1 MTVALIVAVASLVAF
16 ASAGPRLGSALP
28 PAVTVRVLAPAMVV
42 SAGCGGFVLS
52 AVAFIWVA
60 QLAEVAQRGSWSPDA
75 LRVLDPLP
83 AQVSIASGFLLVPL
97 AGWTLWTVLTR
108 VRALVA
114 VHRASRHLRP
124 APGQSYAIIDSPGLD
139 AYTTASGLIIVTSGL
154 LRALTREQRA
164 IVLAHERSHRRH
176 CHTWWILAV
185 DLAAAVYPLLRPTA
199 ATIRHATERWADE
212 DATALADRRTV
223 AVTIANVALLRSGAR
238 PVAATTVAATG
249 GLVSDRVRALLEP
262 PPRTRRQPLLAALLL
277 PVVVLAAT
285 VAVQRAIETLFELAM
300 R

>member
-1 MTVALIVAVASLVAF
+1 MTIALIAAVASLVMF
-16 ASAGPRLGSALP
+16 ATAGPRLGSALP

-42 SAGCGGFVLS
+42 SAGCAAFVLS

-60 QLAEVAQRGSWSPDA
+60 QLGVARGSWSPDE

-97 AGWTLWTVLTR
+97 AGWTLWTVLTK

-124 APGQSYAIIDSPGLD
+124 VPGESYAIIDSPSLD
-139 AYTTASGLIIVTSGL
+139 AYTTAAGLIIVTSGL
-154 LRALTREQRA
+154 LRALTPQQRE
-164 IVLAHERSHRRH
+164 IVLAHEGSHRRH
-176 CHTWWILAV
+176 RHTWWILAV

-199 ATIRHATERWADE
+199 MTIRHATERWADE
-212 DATALADRRTV
+212 DATELAGRRPV
-223 AVTIANVALLRSGAR
+223 AVTIANVALLRSGAK
-238 PVAATTVAATG
+238 PPALATLAVTG
-249 GLVSDRVRALLEP
+249 GVVSQRVRALLDP
-262 PPRTRRQPLLAALLL
+262 PPRTRRQPLLAAVVL
-277 PVVVLAAT
+277 PIVILAAT
-285 VAVQRAIETLFELAM
+285 VAVERAIETLFEMAM